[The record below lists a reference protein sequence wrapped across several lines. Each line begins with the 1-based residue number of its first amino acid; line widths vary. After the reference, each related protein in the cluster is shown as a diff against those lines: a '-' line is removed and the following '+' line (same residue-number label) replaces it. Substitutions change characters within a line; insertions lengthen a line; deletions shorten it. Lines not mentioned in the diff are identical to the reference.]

1 MKKKYEKPLFLVE
14 KYALTQQ
21 IAACTLQIGFNDF
34 DCVFYDEDST
44 DAMKDVALG
53 GGFAGDECWFPVS
66 VGDEFDGVCYHT
78 SVQSVFNS

>member
-21 IAACTLQIGFNDF
+21 IAACSVQIGFGGYECIMNDP
-34 DCVFYDEDST
+34 DST
-44 DAMKDVALG
+44 DQMRDQATWG
-53 GGFAGDECWFPVS
+53 SFAGDDCWYPVN

-78 SVQSVFNS
+78 NAMSVFNS